1 MISTS
6 LDNVS
11 VNILEE
17 TFDSSIGMNVVNNT
31 RYLFNAKMLYV
42 DTFFSQEASRYGV
55 YERDLQT
62 RYRFIYKPTKLS
74 QMPETGM
81 YLQIV
86 KTKHYITKSW
96 VDKLPPETYVIKY
109 VTETV
114 PNSGVYDIGA
124 TRHDL

>member
-55 YERDLQT
+55 HERDLQT

>member
-114 PNSGVYDIGA
+114 PNSGVYDTGA